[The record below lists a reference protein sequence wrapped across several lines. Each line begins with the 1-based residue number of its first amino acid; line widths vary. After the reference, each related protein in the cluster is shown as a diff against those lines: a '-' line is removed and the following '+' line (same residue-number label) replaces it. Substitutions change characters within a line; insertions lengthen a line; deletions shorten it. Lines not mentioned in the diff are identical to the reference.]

1 MRERMIRNRSHGPH
15 HHQPPDACCSPEPRA
30 EPAAA
35 ARSPVSFV
43 ALHGPGWRAAAAV
56 SAVIF
61 DLDGVVTDTA
71 TIHARA
77 WKSLFDEFLSRRPAA
92 AGEDHRAFSDDD
104 YRRFVDGKARH
115 DGVAS
120 FLRSRGIQLE
130 PGRPGDDPGV
140 PSIYG
145 LGNAKNRTF
154 LALVAAGGVPVFDSS
169 VEFVRTLKRR
179 GVQTAVVSAS
189 ENCAA
194 VLEAAGVAALFEER
208 VDGLDALVLG
218 LPGKPDPA
226 LFLEAARRL
235 GVAPGRAAVV
245 EDAIAGVE
253 AGRAGGFGVVIGV
266 DRSRRGTELLR
277 GGADMVVSGL
287 GELDADA
294 VG

>member
-1 MRERMIRNRSHGPH
+1 
-15 HHQPPDACCSPEPRA
+15 
-30 EPAAA
+30 
-35 ARSPVSFV
+35 VSFV
-43 ALHGPGWRAAAAV
+43 ALRGPGWTAAAAV

-77 WKSLFDEFLSRRPAA
+77 WKSLFDEFLSARPAA

-115 DGVAS
+115 DGVDS
-120 FLRSRGIQLE
+120 FLQSRGIQLE
-130 PGRPGDDPGV
+130 AGHPGDDPGALTV
-140 PSIYG
+140 YG
-145 LGNAKNRTF
+145 LGNAKNRRF
-154 LALVAAGGVPVFDSS
+154 LEVVAAEGVPVFDAT
-169 VEFVRTLKRR
+169 VEFVRALKRR